1 MKNICAHSFCA
12 NYGKNGCFYAQNVQ
26 FTPKSENF
34 MDKKVQFLG
43 KNGHFGA
50 FYPYFWVNIREE
62 GWRGG
67 GVHTFFCA
75 LFWHFFGPFYPQNV
89 HFCTKICTFCTKFA
103 LFWGNLHFFWAKFGQ
118 KWSKMVQNF
127 TKIFVHKKVHA
138 AVLIG
143 NAHFYN

>member
-67 GVHTFFCA
+67 GVCTRFFVHFLA
-75 LFWHFFGPFYPQNV
+75 LFWHFLPPKCALLHQNL
-89 HFCTKICTFCTKFA
+89 HFLHKICTFLGKFA
-103 LFWGNLHFFWAKFGQ
+103 LFLGKIWPKMVKNGAKFYKNFCAQ
-118 KWSKMVQNF
+118 KSARCSPHRKR
-127 TKIFVHKKVHA
+127 A
-138 AVLIG
+138 LL
-143 NAHFYN
+143 